1 MSKTLKIYIAVL
13 VLLIVGIAFIDANR
27 PKPIDW
33 SPNYLTY
40 SKKPLGL
47 YVLNE
52 ELLNIIRNDLIRI
65 DETPYEYFSYS
76 NDYFTED
83 YEDDY
88 SDYSEDDNNYKT
100 EIDTVNSYD
109 SNNDTL
115 SENEIRVV
123 DSVVFEEEMVSIDTV
138 SYDGEISE
146 YPNPDVSDVDYNEVL
161 FYVNFE
167 FQMDKKSIESILDFV
182 GEGNTAFISANEFNK
197 VLMDSL
203 KFSTDYLYDVNDTL
217 QLYFSKKSPFP
228 SKYKMEGG
236 LNGVYFTKFDST
248 KSIALG
254 HQKHL
259 GNKEEITN
267 FIAVKYKNGT
277 FFLHTQPAAFSNYH
291 LLKANHAQYAAEL
304 LSYLPENK
312 TIHWFLKDQSVSE
325 ISSSPMRYI
334 LSQPALKWAWYFF
347 LIGML
352 IFMIFNAKRRQRKVP
367 IVIPLKNTTVDFTK
381 TIGNLYFQEGSHNV
395 IIEKKIIFFL
405 EKIRSDF
412 YMETDDLSED
422 FIKKLH
428 LKSGKRLEIIQLI
441 VRLIKKSRKTYQ
453 NSEEDLIALNR
464 AIEEFWK

>member
-13 VLLIVGIAFIDANR
+13 VLLIVGIAFVDANR

-52 ELLNIIRNDLIRI
+52 ELFNITGNELIQI
-65 DETPYEYFSYS
+65 FETPYEFFTYPNEVYYQ
-76 NDYFTED
+76 DYEED
-83 YEDDY
+83 YG
-88 SDYSEDDNNYKT
+88 DYSEEYDEYEV
-100 EIDTVNSYD
+100 EIDTVDSYN
-109 SNNDTL
+109 SNND
-115 SENEIRVV
+115 SVDENEIRDVEE
-123 DSVVFEEEMVSIDTV
+123 DAFEEEMVSIDTI
-138 SYDGEISE
+138 SYNENYSE
-146 YPNPDVSDVDYNEVL
+146 YSNSQDAEVDYNQVL
-161 FYVNFE
+161 FYVNHR
-167 FQMDKKSIESILDFV
+167 FQMDKKSTESILNFV
-182 GEGNTAFISANEFNK
+182 GEGNTAFISSNGFNE

-203 KFSTDYLYDVNDTL
+203 KFSTNYLFDVNDTL
-217 QLYFSKKSPFP
+217 ELYFSKKSSFK

-236 LNGVYFTKFDST
+236 FNGVYFSKFDST
-248 KSIALG
+248 KTIVLG

-259 GNKEEITN
+259 GDKEEISN
-267 FIAVKYKNGT
+267 FIAIKYKNGI

-291 LLKANHAQYAAEL
+291 FLKANHAQYAAEL
-304 LSYLPENK
+304 LSYIPENK

-325 ISSSPMRYI
+325 ISNSPMRYI

-347 LIGML
+347 LIGMFL
-352 IFMIFNAKRRQRKVP
+352 FMIFNAKRRQRKIP
-367 IVIPLKNTTVDFTK
+367 ISIPLKNTTVDFTK

-405 EKIRSDF
+405 EKIRTDF
-412 YMETDDLSED
+412 YIETDNLNDD
-422 FIKKLH
+422 FTKKLH
-428 LKSGKRLEIIQLI
+428 LKSGKKLEIIQLI

-453 NSEEDLIALNR
+453 NSEEDLVALNR

>member
-52 ELLNIIRNDLIRI
+52 ELFNITGNELIQI
-65 DETPYEYFSYS
+65 NETPYEYFSYS
-76 NDYFTED
+76 NDIYYQD
-83 YEDDY
+83 YDEEYDDY
-88 SDYSEDDNNYKT
+88 IED
-100 EIDTVNSYD
+100 EIDPEIEIETVDSLNSNSDTVN
-109 SNNDTL
+109 
-115 SENEIRVV
+115 ENETTVV
-123 DSVVFEEEMVSIDTV
+123 DADVFEEEMVSIDTV
-138 SYDGEISE
+138 NYDEEYSE
-146 YPNPDVSDVDYNEVL
+146 YSNDQDSEIDYNQVL
-161 FYVNFE
+161 FYVNFS
-167 FQMDKKSIESILDFV
+167 FQIDKKSTESILNYV
-182 GEGNTAFISANEFNK
+182 GQGNTAFISSNGFNEI
-197 VLMDSL
+197 LMDSL
-203 KFSTDYLYDVNDTL
+203 KFSTDYFYDVNDTL
-217 QLYFSKKSPFP
+217 QLYFSKKSPFK

-236 LNGVYFTKFDST
+236 FNGLYFSKFDST
-248 KSIALG
+248 KTIVLG

-259 GNKEEITN
+259 GDKEEISN
-267 FIAVKYKNGT
+267 FIAIKYKNGT

-291 LLKANHAQYAAEL
+291 LLKANHAQYVAEL
-304 LSYLPENK
+304 LSYIPANK

-325 ISSSPMRYI
+325 ISNSPMRYV
-334 LSQPALKWAWYFF
+334 LKQPALKWAWYFF

-367 IVIPLKNTTVDFTK
+367 IIIPLKNTTVDFTK

-405 EKIRSDF
+405 EKIRTDF

-428 LKSGKRLEIIQLI
+428 LKSGKKLEIIQMI

-453 NSEEDLIALNR
+453 NTEEDLIALNR